1 MSTLEINGNL
11 RKSIADYAFQG
22 MSALPYLNLTGQNL
36 FKIEDNGFMNLSEL
50 QTLDL
55 SSNKLTELKSKWFS
69 PLIKLIY
76 LALTDNDILKI
87 DLLFYN
93 VFPTIEFVHASNSE
107 LCCLTNRTIV
117 CVLDSIE
124 TSPICVPLIPSKVFL
139 VISISLCIL
148 IVPANIIVVLLRLTS
163 SKRSANSLT
172 IINLAISDAVQ
183 GIYLGLII
191 SNDLLYH
198 EAYGLT
204 KSEWK
209 NSLLCSAIRFLA
221 LLCATLSAS
230 SAIIIA
236 LDRHKII
243 ATPFLSV
250 SEGSGKGTRILIII
264 LTWVLCSI
272 GSYVPFMP
280 YTAHIYQTVLSDI
293 CFIHL
298 YDTKYSTY
306 MFVYVNQHYSV
317 AASSLFQ

>member
-1 MSTLEINGNL
+1 M
-11 RKSIADYAFQG
+11 
-22 MSALPYLNLTGQNL
+22 
-36 FKIEDNGFMNLSEL
+36 
-50 QTLDL
+50 
-55 SSNKLTELKSKWFS
+55 
-69 PLIKLIY
+69 
-76 LALTDNDILKI
+76 
-87 DLLFYN
+87 
-93 VFPTIEFVHASNSE
+93 
-107 LCCLTNRTIV
+107 
-117 CVLDSIE
+117 
-124 TSPICVPLIPSKVFL
+124 
-139 VISISLCIL
+139 ISISLCIL
-148 IVPANIIVVLLRLTS
+148 IAPANIIVVFLRLTS

-198 EAYGLT
+198 ETYGLT

-209 NSLLCSAIRFLA
+209 KSFLCSAIGFLA

-272 GSYVPFMP
+272 VSYVPFMP
-280 YTAHIYQTVLSDI
+280 YTAHIYQTILSDI
-293 CFIHL
+293 CFVHL
-298 YDTKYSTY
+298 YDTKYSTS
-306 MFVYVNQHYSV
+306 MFVYVNQLYGVLLPILYFIVTGIYIRAVYKLWKSGSNLGRRKNYTTMYIKFTLICTTYIISSMTIAIITYLADAGMTVETYV
-317 AASSLFQ
+317 ANGILLFFSTFPAAVNPFLYTIATSYITDYFNDKKTAK